1 MTATTL
7 QVRKDRIT
15 EARLVQAE
23 ATPLQDGQVR
33 VRVDALAL
41 TANNVTYGAFG
52 DSMHYWDFFPVQEEG
67 WGIVPAWGFGSVVQ
81 SLHPG
86 VAVGERLYGYWPL
99 AGSAILQP
107 QRLTERGFM
116 DGTPHRARLHG
127 VYNQYLRCN
136 RDPVYSDDSEDL
148 QALLRP
154 LFNTAWLIDDFLAG
168 QDFFGARVV
177 LMSSGSSKTAWSTAF
192 MLQQRDGIE
201 TVAITS
207 AANVAFCEG
216 LGCYSRVLAYEELD
230 RVEAGAPAVYID
242 FSGDARF
249 RRQVHERFTDLRY
262 SCAVGGTHVGHL
274 GGGSGLPGPRPVL
287 FFAPAQVQKRQQ
299 EWGGAELS
307 RRAVQAWEHL
317 RDRVTQPAAPWLRV
331 QRHAGPGAVL
341 AAYRRMAAGDADPAV
356 GHVLTLA

>member
-23 ATPLQDGQVR
+23 ATPLQEGQVR

-52 DSMHYWDFFPVQEEG
+52 QSMHYWDFFPVQEEG

-86 VAVGERLYGYWPL
+86 VAVGERLYGYWPM

-107 QRLTERGFM
+107 QRLNERGFL
-116 DGTPHRARLHG
+116 DGTPHRAKLHG
-127 VYNQYLRCN
+127 IYNQYLRCSS
-136 RDPVYSDDSEDL
+136 DPVYSGDSEDL

-154 LFNTAWLIDDFLAG
+154 LFNTAWLIDDFLAD
-168 QDFFGARVV
+168 QDFFGARV
-177 LMSSGSSKTAWSTAF
+177 LLISSGSSKTAWSTAF

-201 TVAITS
+201 TIGFTS
-207 AANVAFCEG
+207 AANAAFCEG
-216 LGCYSRVLAYEELD
+216 LGCYSRVLAYEELH
-230 RVEAGAPAVYID
+230 RVEAGDPAVYVD

-249 RRQVHERFTDLRY
+249 RRQVHERCTDLRY
-262 SCAVGGTHVGHL
+262 SCAVGGTHVDAL
-274 GGGSGLPGPRPVL
+274 GGADGLRGPRPTL
-287 FFAPAQVQKRQQ
+287 FFAPAQAAKRQS
-299 EWGGAELS
+299 EWGGRVLGEKVLASWQQLL
-307 RRAVQAWEHL
+307 AHL
-317 RDRVTQPAAPWLRV
+317 RDQPRPWLRV
-331 QRHAGPGAVL
+331 QREEGAD
-341 AAYRRMAAGDADPAV
+341 AALRAWQRMAAGQVDPSAGV
-356 GHVLTLA
+356 IVSLR